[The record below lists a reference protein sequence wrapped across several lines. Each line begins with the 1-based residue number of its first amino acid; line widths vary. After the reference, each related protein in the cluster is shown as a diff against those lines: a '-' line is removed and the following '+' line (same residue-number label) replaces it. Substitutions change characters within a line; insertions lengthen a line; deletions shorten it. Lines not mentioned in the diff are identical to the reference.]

1 MGTSN
6 RLRQLVARLTAG
18 TFTVALVRPAVASG
32 DPPPA
37 AVTLTLR
44 SDAPGTRLQRLAG
57 TADITLGRHAGSA
70 ELWNDLCVA
79 PCDAAVARRDRLRVA
94 GDAIETAALE
104 LRPDQ
109 DHASVFIQA
118 GSKTKRDV
126 GLGLSVFGFAAAL
139 TGASLLGAA
148 AVVDP
153 PSSGP
158 LADPAFGTINAQ
170 RADQANSLRTIGI
183 IALVAGGLGLLIG
196 LPTFAANRTE
206 IRFE

>member
-1 MGTSN
+1 MHSCPVPASFKKRCSN
-6 RLRQLVARLTAG
+6 GYLESPPSAGCTTDRRDFHGRFGSTRGRQR
-18 TFTVALVRPAVASG
+18 RS
-32 DPPPA
+32 A
-37 AVTLTLR
+37 AC
-44 SDAPGTRLQRLAG
+44 
-57 TADITLGRHAGSA
+57 SA